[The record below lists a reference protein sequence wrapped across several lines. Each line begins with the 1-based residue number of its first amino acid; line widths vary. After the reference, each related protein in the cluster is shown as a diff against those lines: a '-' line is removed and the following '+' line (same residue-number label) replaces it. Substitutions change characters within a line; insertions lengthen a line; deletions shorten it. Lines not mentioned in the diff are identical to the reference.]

1 MFREKNVIMLAKQ
14 NHCIEV
20 NIKLRCRIV
29 DFPSKNNLG
38 IVRHPEAEIPE
49 AQESRVQSGI
59 DPRVP
64 EADITR
70 LNSPFSILHSCAR
83 DGRSALTP
91 ALFHLQFGESSSV
104 SLGNRTSIAHL
115 DHQKEDPGRILIGSS
130 DLRSRK
136 APLKKAAS

>member
-1 MFREKNVIMLAKQ
+1 MENGEWRTHKTQTHVFPNVNSKEM
-14 NHCIEV
+14 N
-20 NIKLRCRIV
+20 RT
-29 DFPSKNNLG
+29 SKNKQ
-38 IVRHPEAEIPE
+38 
-49 AQESRVQSGI
+49 AQTRS
-59 DPRVP
+59 
-64 EADITR
+64 ADITR